1 MRSIDFIPRIDRV
14 VDKKILVETA
24 PLVLSMIGD
33 GVHTLFIRS
42 VLFSDNLFKNSLLH
56 NEVAKEVCAKRQATL
71 AIRMESVLNEEE
83 LRIFKKAKNAKVNT
97 LPKNASLYEYK
108 LASAFEAITG
118 YLYMLGSTERLAE
131 IYDAIYDDKV
141 TE

>member
-1 MRSIDFIPRIDRV
+1 MRSIDFLPRVDSI
-14 VDKKILVETA
+14 VDKKTLSNTA

-33 GVHTLFIRS
+33 GVHTLFVRAMLVKDS
-42 VLFSDNLFKNSLLH
+42 LFKNSLLH
-56 NEVAKEVCAKRQATL
+56 NKVSKEVCASRQAEL
-71 AIRMESVLNEEE
+71 ATRMESILSEEE
-83 LRIFKKAKNAKVNT
+83 LCIFKKAKNAKVNT

-118 YLYMLGSTERLAE
+118 YLYLLGSTDRLAE
-131 IYDAIYDDKV
+131 IYDAIYENTV